1 MNISSSV
8 DLSQLS
14 STSEQGGAARQD
26 YSVAVALK
34 VRDQIKQEGADAEKL
49 VESAPQPSSDETRG
63 KNLSTYA

>member
-8 DLSQLS
+8 DLSQLNA
-14 STSEQGGAARQD
+14 TGAQGGAARQD

-34 VRDQIKQEGADAEKL
+34 VKDQIKQEGAAAEEL
-49 VESAPQPSSDETRG
+49 TESASAPDPDDKRG

>member
-8 DLSQLS
+8 DLSQLNA
-14 STSEQGGAARQD
+14 TSAQGGAARQD

-34 VRDQIKQEGADAEKL
+34 IKDQIKQEGAAAEEIT
-49 VESAPQPSSDETRG
+49 ESASAPDSDDKRG

>member
-8 DLSQLS
+8 DLSQLNA
-14 STSEQGGAARQD
+14 TSAQGGAARQD

-34 VRDQIKQEGADAEKL
+34 AKDMVKMQGAAAEEIT
-49 VESAPQPSSDETRG
+49 ESATAPDPDDNKG